1 MVRGD
6 AESGGVVV
14 QGGVYAERGTPGQ
27 TEGGATAIGWASD
40 KIPETSVGY
49 IDGQGI
55 IFSFADIKKF
65 YKENDRCGER
75 CRLWC

>member
-14 QGGVYAERGTPGQ
+14 QRGVYAERGAFGQ
-27 TEGGATAIGWASD
+27 AERSAIAIGGASD